1 MKNQNN
7 PYIFTDNKQEYITN
21 EQTLE
26 MFANMRNMRNH
37 NVIILIITLTKE
49 KRMWGLGWSR
59 EGKFLYYNDF
69 QKE

>member
-49 KRMWGLGWSR
+49 KRM
-59 EGKFLYYNDF
+59 
-69 QKE
+69 